1 MESVGFRYF
10 CNVDSKRAWMQYG
23 DNYLR
28 QGRRNLD
35 GYRLFESY
43 SERADRLSDII
54 DVKKVFDTDRPT
66 PVDWE

>member
-1 MESVGFRYF
+1 
-10 CNVDSKRAWMQYG
+10 MQYG